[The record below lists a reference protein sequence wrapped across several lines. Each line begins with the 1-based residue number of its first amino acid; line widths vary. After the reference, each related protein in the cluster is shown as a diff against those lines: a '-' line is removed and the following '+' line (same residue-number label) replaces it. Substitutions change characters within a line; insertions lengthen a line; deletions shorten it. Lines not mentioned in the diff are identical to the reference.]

1 VIRPISCLAVSLL
14 VLSSCES
21 VPHHRGVAVH
31 STEGDL
37 VVQEAPIEIAVAP
50 VVNASGAS
58 LPAAALRDAFQKELV
73 DRRYSPLALD
83 YVDRKVVE
91 AAYTPG
97 ASDEQATLVITVE
110 KWDASLWTTHGA
122 ITAKVVAQLI
132 DATGG
137 GKVLWS
143 ATADQRFDF
152 PALREHLSTET
163 ARMKFACDEIAAE
176 LLAKLPPRTARPGR
190 LAKP

>member
-1 VIRPISCLAVSLL
+1 MIRPISCLAVSLL
-14 VLSSCES
+14 VLSSCQG
-21 VPHHRGVAVH
+21 VPEHRGSAVH
-31 STEGDL
+31 TDTGSVL
-37 VVQEAPIEIAVAP
+37 QESPIEVAVAP

-58 LPAAALRDAFQKELV
+58 LPAAALRDSFQNELV
-73 DRRYSPLALD
+73 ERRYSPLALD
-83 YVDRKVVE
+83 YVDRKVTE

-110 KWDASLWTTHGA
+110 KWDSSLWTSHGA
-122 ITAKVVAQLI
+122 ITAKVVTQLI

-152 PALREHLSTET
+152 PGLREHLSTET
-163 ARMKFACDEIAAE
+163 ARLQYACDEIAAE
-176 LLAKLPPRTARPGR
+176 LLGKLPPRKPRPGR
-190 LAKP
+190 LTTP

>member
-1 VIRPISCLAVSLL
+1 MIRPISCLALSLL
-14 VLSSCES
+14 VLSSCQN
-21 VPHHRGVAVH
+21 VPKHRGSAIDT
-31 STEGDL
+31 TEGGR

-50 VVNASGAS
+50 VVNASGTS
-58 LPAAALRDAFQKELV
+58 LPSAALRDAFQKGMVEH
-73 DRRYSPLALD
+73 RYSPLALD

-110 KWDASLWTTHGA
+110 KWDPSLWTTHGA

-137 GKVLWS
+137 GEVLWS

-163 ARMKFACDEIAAE
+163 ARMKYACDEIAAE
-176 LLAKLPPRTARPGR
+176 LLGKLPARTSRPGR
-190 LAKP
+190 LTSP